1 MDKIAHEVRTQEWF
15 GIIQA
20 CNASGQPK
28 RQWCEENGVSVRK
41 FFYWQKKIRE
51 QLYNEVKK
59 KENAMVPVPC
69 TEAFQL
75 PPAFAEIAATKV
87 PVGTDGSFQADAVI
101 MVGGVSIQ
109 LSNTATK
116 ELLDRISGAL
126 SHAV

>member
-1 MDKIAHEVRTQEWF
+1 MDKITHEVRTQEWF

-20 CNASGQPK
+20 CNASGQTK
-28 RQWCEENGVSVRK
+28 RQWCAENGVSERK

-59 KENAMVPVPC
+59 ETAMVPVPC
-69 TEAFQL
+69 AETTQL
-75 PPAFAEIAATKV
+75 APAFAEIPTTKA

-101 MVGGVSIQ
+101 TVGGVSIQ

-116 ELLDRISGAL
+116 ELLDRISGAFG
-126 SHAV
+126 HAV